1 MTLDV
6 ICDVTISGDTGSLD
20 LLRPS
25 LKELFEES
33 ISTSGLASEGFEVLK
48 DSPDLIQVFFTTR
61 YQAPVLAVKNIADKH
76 QEMIFTLTFDDQI
89 GNAGRIQF
97 RDGEETK
104 FAYESEFLKN
114 MNRLISEG
122 ELPPYGI
129 IATGKDEN
137 DLNSIILRYA
147 EERGYESSGEDDE
160 DEAGFAIDWLVEEIG
175 QDFGCFDTEELNFIF
190 RPWQADEL

>member
-6 ICDVTISGDTGSLD
+6 ICDVTIAGDNASLE
-20 LLRPS
+20 LLRAS

-61 YQAPVLAVKNIADKH
+61 YQAPVLAVKNIADKY
-76 QEMIFTLTFDDQI
+76 QGMIFTLTFDDQI

-104 FAYESEFLKN
+104 LAYESEFHLN
-114 MNRLISEG
+114 LNRLVSEG

-129 IATGKDEN
+129 IATGKDED
-137 DLNSIILRYA
+137 DLNSIVLRYA
-147 EERGYESSGEDDE
+147 QEKGFEPEGDEE
-160 DEAGFAIDWLVEEIG
+160 EAWVALDWLVEEVG
-175 QDFGCFDTEELNFIF
+175 QDFGSFEMEGLNFIF
-190 RPWQADEL
+190 RPWAANEF